1 MSEIILAWK
10 VLISSVFRDQH
21 FCPLPRSW
29 SLDTRVESSH
39 CSAAKSCLTHFIASS
54 HLSTI
59 WLPLSGKLQK
69 ISQRSYYIT
78 PQISSPLNSQDFQ
91 LLLTLE
97 CFEQQET
104 DCPAFPAPRVPFSL
118 TLAQTRYL
126 HMLFPSIR
134 NTSQACPRLARYS
147 LSVRFQFRSCFLR
160 TTPAQTSCKQ
170 LSHMHCFYICF

>member
-78 PQISSPLNSQDFQ
+78 PQISSPLNSPG
-91 LLLTLE
+91 LST
-97 CFEQQET
+97 
-104 DCPAFPAPRVPFSL
+104 APNLGMF
-118 TLAQTRYL
+118 LAAGDGLSCLPSSTGPLFTHASPDSVSTHAIPL
-126 HMLFPSIR
+126 HKKHLPGLP
-134 NTSQACPRLARYS
+134 QACPVF
-147 LSVRFQFRSCFLR
+147 SVCQVSV
-160 TTPAQTSCKQ
+160 
-170 LSHMHCFYICF
+170 